1 MNSFTELLFL
11 KMAFNEAFIPG
22 ATVVGLTFD
31 GGVVLGA
38 ERRVTLGGFVVSKTG
53 KKTFR
58 VTDRVGAACAGM
70 IGDMQILI
78 KELQSYVKLREL
90 EIKRPLSAN
99 SIAKLLSVIMF
110 ERRFAP
116 MITQVMLGGYDDVK
130 KPSIYVLDPLGSVI
144 PDDYAAV
151 GSGAEI
157 AIGVVENGYS
167 EGMSEKEAKELALK
181 AIKAAIKRDVSS
193 GDGVDLI
200 YATKDGLREEA
211 APFIPPQVAG

>member
-1 MNSFTELLFL
+1 
-11 KMAFNEAFIPG
+11 MAFNEAFIPG
-22 ATVVGLTFD
+22 ATVVGITYN

-78 KELQSYVKLREL
+78 KELQSYVKIREL
-90 EIKRPLSAN
+90 EIRRSLNPN
-99 SIAKLLSVIMF
+99 SVAKLLSVIMF
-110 ERRFAP
+110 ERRYAP
-116 MITQVMLGGYDDVK
+116 MITQVMLGGYDSA

-157 AIGVVENGYS
+157 AIGVIENAFE
-167 EGMSEKEAKELALK
+167 EGMDEAKAKELALK
-181 AIKAAIKRDVSS
+181 AIRAAIKRDVSS

-200 YATKDGLREEA
+200 YVSKEGLREENA
-211 APFIPPQVAG
+211 LFPGAQAS

>member
-1 MNSFTELLFL
+1 MGFP
-11 KMAFNEAFIPG
+11 EAYIPG
-22 ATVVGLTFD
+22 ATVVGIAYKD
-31 GGVVLGA
+31 GVILGA

-78 KELQSYVKLREL
+78 KELQSYVKIREL
-90 EIKRPLSAN
+90 EIRRPLLPN
-99 SIAKLLSVIMF
+99 SVAKLLSVIMF
-110 ERRFAP
+110 ERRYAP
-116 MITQVMLGGYDDVK
+116 MITQVMLGGVDS

-144 PDDYAAV
+144 PDDYASV

-157 AIGVVENGYS
+157 AIGVIENAYT
-167 EGMSEKEAKELALK
+167 ENMEEAKARDLALK
-181 AIKAAIKRDVSS
+181 AIRAAVKRDVSS

-200 YATKDGLREEA
+200 YITKDGLREETGPLQSQA
-211 APFIPPQVAG
+211 AA